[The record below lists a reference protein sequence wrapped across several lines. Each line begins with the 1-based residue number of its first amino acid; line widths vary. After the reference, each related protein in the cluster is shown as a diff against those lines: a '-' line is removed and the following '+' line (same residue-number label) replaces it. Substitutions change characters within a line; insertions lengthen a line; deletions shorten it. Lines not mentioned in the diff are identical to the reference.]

1 MSKKLLLL
9 ISSIYLASCF
19 LLGNVMLDAKSG
31 SEAIQAL
38 VSKIDVMK
46 VREAKAND
54 ELKTLKENLN
64 KQKKILQDAQNKP
77 QIQTAACNTGSQP
90 LGMRYCNPGN
100 VKKLSN
106 GKKYAGQIGVGKS
119 DFIIFADKVF
129 GIRAIGL
136 VLLSYQYTHKI
147 DTVEK
152 IIYRYSKT
160 DRQKY
165 ISFICKKLGVQP
177 NEKISIKDNLPKL
190 LECIVTFEVGHKHEK
205 TIPDEMYVL
214 AAKGAIMDK
223 TASSKEKKKS

>member
-9 ISSIYLASCF
+9 ISSMYLASCF
-19 LLGNVMLDAKSG
+19 LMGSVMLDAKNG

-46 VREAKAND
+46 VREAKAEN
-54 ELKTLKENLN
+54 EIKSLKAFLESN
-64 KQKKILQDAQNKP
+64 KKTVQEMQKKSQL
-77 QIQTAACNTGSQP
+77 QTASCTSGSQP

-106 GKKYAGQIGVGKS
+106 GRKYTGQIGVGKS

-152 IIYRYSKT
+152 IIYRYSHT
-160 DRQKY
+160 DRAKY
-165 ISFICKKLGVQP
+165 IAFICKKLGVKP

-190 LECIVTFEVGHKHEK
+190 LECIVTFEVGHKHER

-214 AAKGAIMDK
+214 AAKGAIMDR
-223 TASSKEKKKS
+223 AANEREKKKS